1 MIRSFVNY
9 KFLILVG
16 LLSVVGCFAMAKTV
30 SITDFGVKPNS
41 GKNTTD
47 AVRKALYANKDE
59 DNITLIFPKGRYDF
73 YQDSQ
78 SQLARGFNIINK
90 KNIIIDGEGSLF
102 IFHGKMAAIFLESS
116 ENITLKNFDVDWER
130 PYISQG
136 QIVDVKPEY
145 VDIKIN
151 AKEYP
156 YKIKDGKIE
165 FEGEDWKAGILL
177 HNLYDEQKKEIVY
190 RTYDNPFGKEFFN
203 GKAEQF
209 SPEIVRFYGKAV
221 YKPIAGTYIAM
232 LHARY
237 LMPSFSLR
245 KSKNVVMNNIDIF
258 HSTSMGVVALKTE
271 NISLIDVNVTVNEQ
285 KERVFSAIADA
296 FHFTACKGLIKL
308 DNCTHAGQADEFVNI
323 HNAYVPIQA
332 KIDDYHILTANR
344 TRTHEIKELLTDDEI
359 WFVDSATM
367 QRSASFKIEEI
378 TPKLENGKVVAY
390 TFKFDKKLPDNIN
403 KSYYLE
409 SKAWNPEVLI
419 TNCKILKKHR
429 ARGILITTPNK
440 VVIENNYFNTAGAAI
455 LIEGDLNYW
464 FESGAVN
471 NVTIRNNTFENCAT
485 SGRNWGEGVIT
496 IRPSVKPQDNNT
508 LAYHNNIKIDNNVFK
523 HFDYMVLSA
532 ISVNN
537 LSFTN
542 NTLQKTQDY
551 VPFGRPFGFSF
562 NGCRNVL
569 LEANKVADNFLGKTV
584 DIKHMSLNDIT
595 INNRELKLANA
606 VNN

>member
-1 MIRSFVNY
+1 
-9 KFLILVG
+9 
-16 LLSVVGCFAMAKTV
+16 
-30 SITDFGVKPNS
+30 
-41 GKNTTD
+41 
-47 AVRKALYANKDE
+47 
-59 DNITLIFPKGRYDF
+59 
-73 YQDSQ
+73 
-78 SQLARGFNIINK
+78 
-90 KNIIIDGEGSLF
+90 
-102 IFHGKMAAIFLESS
+102 
-116 ENITLKNFDVDWER
+116 
-130 PYISQG
+130 
-136 QIVDVKPEY
+136 
-145 VDIKIN
+145 
-151 AKEYP
+151 
-156 YKIKDGKIE
+156 
-165 FEGEDWKAGILL
+165 
-177 HNLYDEQKKEIVY
+177 
-190 RTYDNPFGKEFFN
+190 
-203 GKAEQF
+203 
-209 SPEIVRFYGKAV
+209 
-221 YKPIAGTYIAM
+221 
-232 LHARY
+232 
-237 LMPSFSLR
+237 
-245 KSKNVVMNNIDIF
+245 
-258 HSTSMGVVALKTE
+258 
-271 NISLIDVNVTVNEQ
+271 
-285 KERVFSAIADA
+285 
-296 FHFTACKGLIKL
+296 
-308 DNCTHAGQADEFVNI
+308 
-323 HNAYVPIQA
+323 
-332 KIDDYHILTANR
+332 
-344 TRTHEIKELLTDDEI
+344 
-359 WFVDSATM
+359 M

-464 FESGAVN
+464 FDSGAVN

-496 IRPSVKPQDNNT
+496 IRPSIKPQDNNT
-508 LAYHNNIKIDNNVFK
+508 LAYHSNIKIDNNVFK
-523 HFDYMVLSA
+523 HFDYLVLSA

-569 LEANKVADNFLGKTV
+569 LEANKVADDFLGKTI
-584 DIKHMSLNDIT
+584 DIKNMSLNDIT